1 MEYVYYN
8 LLSPCSILQGV
19 QGGNFGWL
27 SPSSTRNGENF
38 EYIRYE
44 TNILMTWFWMK
55 MWCQSLLVVLA
66 FSALLL
72 PTLPRF
78 PNKNLNF
85 IPIQC
90 CNALSNKLSNQHSY
104 DSITRAMNV
113 SNLGWSKTKSN
124 RERFAL

>member
-44 TNILMTWFWMK
+44 TNILMT
-55 MWCQSLLVVLA
+55 
-66 FSALLL
+66 
-72 PTLPRF
+72 
-78 PNKNLNF
+78 
-85 IPIQC
+85 
-90 CNALSNKLSNQHSY
+90 
-104 DSITRAMNV
+104 
-113 SNLGWSKTKSN
+113 
-124 RERFAL
+124 